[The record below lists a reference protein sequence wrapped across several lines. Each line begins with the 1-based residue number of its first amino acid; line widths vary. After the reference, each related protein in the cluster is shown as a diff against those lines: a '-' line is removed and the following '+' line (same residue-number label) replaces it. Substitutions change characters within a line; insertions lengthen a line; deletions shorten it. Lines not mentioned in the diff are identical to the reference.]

1 MRISALRGA
10 WLLVLG
16 LAALSGTLYYDQA
29 NIAGWTSYQPSSN
42 AMNGPA
48 EALTAQIFTLIGAV
62 ASAVVA
68 VLVTLCAL
76 LFATGRTF
84 GHWALRLTVV
94 LTFVLLALV
103 VMVVVVASLSGEA
116 PTALIDTPGWL
127 LLGEWAAVL
136 TALVGAG
143 ITTSTLWQFAPDPV
157 CAHGGPER
165 GDADRAAV
173 VRRSGSRGW

>member
-16 LAALSGTLYYDQA
+16 LAALSATLYYDQA
-29 NIAGWTSYQPSSN
+29 NIAAWTTYIASSN

-48 EALTAQIFTLIGAV
+48 EALTAQIFTMVGAV
-62 ASAVVA
+62 ASAAVA

-76 LFATGRTF
+76 LFATGRSV

-94 LTFVLLALV
+94 LTFVLLSLV
-103 VMVVVVASLSGEA
+103 AMVVVVATLTGEP
-116 PTALIDTPGWL
+116 PTAVIDTPLWL
-127 LLGEWAAVL
+127 LLAEWAAVV

-143 ITTSTLWQFAPDPV
+143 ITTSTLWQFTPEPV
-157 CAHGGPER
+157 
-165 GDADRAAV
+165 
-173 VRRSGSRGW
+173 